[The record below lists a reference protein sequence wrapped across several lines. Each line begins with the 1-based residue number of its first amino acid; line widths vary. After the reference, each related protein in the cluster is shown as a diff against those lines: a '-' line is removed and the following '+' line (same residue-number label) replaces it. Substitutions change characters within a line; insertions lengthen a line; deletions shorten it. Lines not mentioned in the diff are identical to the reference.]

1 MQQRAE
7 GHGKGT
13 EGTAERF
20 ARSSRQRSHARGE
33 PEDVRARCASE
44 IACAVSGDHI
54 GPDRFARDVVIDS
67 REVRE
72 GSLFFALPGERTD
85 GHRFVTDAL
94 RRGAAACVVSRAAPP
109 VARSIVVDSPGEAL
123 VELARIER
131 RAMRWPVIG
140 ITGSVG
146 KTTTKDFAAAVLR
159 PAFRV
164 SASPRS
170 FNNEIGVPLT
180 ILGSHEDTEVLVAE
194 LGAGA
199 VGEIAMLCGIARPA
213 VGVVTAVG
221 PAHLETFGSLEGV
234 ARGKAELVEALPP
247 DGVAILNAD
256 DPVVASF
263 ASRTVATVLRFGRRP
278 DADVGAH
285 DVRTEASG
293 HARFRLVHGNE
304 CVDVRLGIIGEH
316 MVTPALAAVSCGI
329 ALGLSPEFCA
339 AGLES
344 ARPSSGRMEELTTVT
359 GTLIIHDAYNA
370 NPMSMDAALRALA
383 AVQNRRRAIA
393 VLGPM
398 AQLGASSRTAHERVG
413 RVTAE
418 LGLHGLIAVG
428 ERARPIADGALAAG
442 MTRRRVRWCF
452 DQDEALDV
460 VLNSAGANDVV
471 LVKASRHAHLEEI
484 VERLFLP
491 R

>member
-1 MQQRAE
+1 
-7 GHGKGT
+7 
-13 EGTAERF
+13 
-20 ARSSRQRSHARGE
+20 
-33 PEDVRARCASE
+33 VRAHCASE
-44 IACAVSGDHI
+44 IARAVSGNLI
-54 GPDRFARDVVIDS
+54 GPDRLVRDVVIDS
-67 REVRE
+67 RDVRE

-94 RRGAAACVVSRAAPP
+94 DRGAAACVISRVAQP
-109 VARSIVVDSPGEAL
+109 VPRTIVVDSPGEAL
-123 VELARIER
+123 VELARSER
-131 RAMRWPVIG
+131 RAVSWRVIG

-146 KTTTKDFAAAVLR
+146 KTTTKDLTAEVLR
-159 PAFRV
+159 SAFRV
-164 SASPRS
+164 AASPRS

-180 ILGSHEDTEVLVAE
+180 ILGAHEDTEVLVAE

-199 VGEIAMLCGIARPA
+199 VGEIAMLSDIARPA

-247 DGVAILNAD
+247 GGVAILNAD

-263 ASRTVATVLRFGRRP
+263 ASRTDATVLRFGGHP
-278 DADVGAH
+278 DADVRAH
-285 DVRTEASG
+285 DMRTDASG
-293 HARFRLVHGNE
+293 HARFTLVHE
-304 CVDVRLGIIGEH
+304 VERIDVRLGVIGEH
-316 MVTPALAAVSCGI
+316 MVTPALAAASCGI
-329 ALGLSPEFCA
+329 ALGMSAATCA

-344 ARPSSGRMEELTTVT
+344 GRPSPGRMEEFTTET

-370 NPMSMDAALRALA
+370 NPMSMDAALRGLA
-383 AVQNRRRAIA
+383 AVRNRRRAIA

-398 AQLGASSRTAHERVG
+398 AQLGASSRTAHEQIG

-418 LGLHGLIAVG
+418 LGVHGLIAVG

-442 MTRRRVRWCF
+442 MARHRVRWCL

-471 LVKASRHAHLEEI
+471 LVKASRLAHLEEI

>member
-1 MQQRAE
+1 
-7 GHGKGT
+7 
-13 EGTAERF
+13 
-20 ARSSRQRSHARGE
+20 
-33 PEDVRARCASE
+33 VRARCASE
-44 IACAVSGDHI
+44 IARVVSGDHI
-54 GPDRFARDVVIDS
+54 GPDRLVRDVVIDS
-67 REVRE
+67 RDVRE

-85 GHRFVTDAL
+85 GHRFVNDAL
-94 RRGAAACVVSRAAPP
+94 GRGAAACVISRAASP
-109 VARSIVVDSPGEAL
+109 VPRSILVDSPGKAL
-123 VELARIER
+123 VELARSER
-131 RAMRWPVIG
+131 RAASWRVIG

-146 KTTTKDFAAAVLR
+146 KTTTKDLAAEVLR
-159 PAFRV
+159 SAFRV
-164 SASPRS
+164 AASPRS

-180 ILGSHEDTEVLVAE
+180 ILGAHEDTEVLVAE

-221 PAHLETFGSLEGV
+221 PAHLETFGSLRGV
-234 ARGKAELVEALPP
+234 ARGKTELVEALRP

-263 ASRTVATVLRFGRRP
+263 ASRTDARVLRFGRRH
-278 DADVGAH
+278 DADVGAR
-285 DVRTEASG
+285 DVRTDTSG
-293 HARFRLVHGNE
+293 HVRFTLVHGNA
-304 CVDVRLGIIGEH
+304 CVDVRLGVIGEH
-316 MVTPALAAVSCGI
+316 MVTPALAAASCGI
-329 ALGLSPEFCA
+329 ALGLSPATCA
-339 AGLES
+339 AGLET
-344 ARPSSGRMEELTTVT
+344 ARPSPGRMEELTTVT

-383 AVQNRRRAIA
+383 AVRNRRRAIA

-398 AQLGASSRTAHERVG
+398 AQLGASSRTAHEQVG

-442 MTRRRVRWCF
+442 MARQRVRWCL

-460 VLNSAGANDVV
+460 VLNSAGSNDVV
-471 LVKASRHAHLEEI
+471 LVKASRRAHLEEM
-484 VERLFLP
+484 VERLVLRRTPSTAP
-491 R
+491 RDATAPIV

>member
-1 MQQRAE
+1 
-7 GHGKGT
+7 
-13 EGTAERF
+13 
-20 ARSSRQRSHARGE
+20 
-33 PEDVRARCASE
+33 VRARRASE

-54 GPDRFARDVVIDS
+54 GPDRLVRDVVIDS
-67 REVRE
+67 RDVRQ
-72 GSLFFALPGERTD
+72 GSLFFALAGERTD
-85 GHRFVTDAL
+85 GHRFVNDAL
-94 RRGAAACVVSRAAPP
+94 GRGAAACVVSRAAPP
-109 VARSIVVDSPGEAL
+109 VGRSIVVDSPGEAL
-123 VELARIER
+123 VELARFER
-131 RAMRWPVIG
+131 RAVRWRVIG

-247 DGVAILNAD
+247 GGVAILNAD
-256 DPVVASF
+256 DPVVATF
-263 ASRTVATVLRFGRRP
+263 ASRTVATVLRFGRHA

-285 DVRTEASG
+285 AVRTEASG
-293 HARFRLVHGNE
+293 HARFRLVHGDG
-304 CVDVRLGIIGEH
+304 CVDVRLGVIGEH
-316 MVTPALAAVSCGI
+316 MVTPALAAASCGI
-329 ALGLSPEFCA
+329 ALGLSLEACA

-344 ARPSSGRMEELTTVT
+344 ARPSPGRMEELTTET

-370 NPMSMDAALRALA
+370 NPVSMDAALRALA
-383 AVQNRRRAIA
+383 AVRNRRRAIA

-398 AQLGASSRTAHERVG
+398 AQLGASSRTAHEKVG
-413 RVTAE
+413 RLTAE
-418 LGLHGLIAVG
+418 LGLHGLIALG

-442 MTRRRVRWCF
+442 MARQRVRWCL

-460 VLNSAGANDVV
+460 ILDIAGSNDAV
-471 LVKASRHAHLEEI
+471 LVKASRLAHLEEM
-484 VERLFLP
+484 VERLFLLDDVTALP
-491 R
+491 DG